1 MQEISAYGKY
11 LVDREMF
18 KEEILIPFE
27 DDEFKALKEYD
38 KLLSSMYR
46 DYMIP
51 PLKGKR

>member
-11 LVDREMF
+11 LVDRKMF

-27 DDEFKALKEYD
+27 DDEFKAPKEYD
-38 KLLSSMYR
+38 KLLNSMYG